1 MLVLLFLLILTN
13 SLTSQEAK
21 YNINPDDIP
30 EVSFLYTEGST
41 NYFSIDFLNTE
52 PDDKQF
58 IINLLNKQKVFVA
71 SNYNLSDG
79 NIIFYTQYN
88 PSLTSAEQITNVVVN
103 AVTYLHLYKDES
115 PAFCESDIYNINN
128 SDGTREEIGCE
139 TAEVSCS
146 DESYSFPSG
155 TTGNATTP
163 IGGYPNYHCL
173 SSRPAP
179 AWFYMQFDEPGD
191 INIHIE
197 QWSQG
202 DPPVGRDV
210 DFCCWGPFNTLME
223 GCETGLT
230 GDNVVDCSYSAAPIE
245 DCYIPNGQPGEIYIL
260 LITNYSR
267 QPATITF
274 SQSMGSGHTNC
285 NIVYQ
290 CGIISLTANPSTC
303 DENTNTYNLT
313 GNIEFVNAP
322 EGGVLEIVD
331 INSGLFT
338 TLNPPF
344 VSPMSYTISGIP
356 CDGQQHTVE
365 AVFIEADSCMLTQTY
380 TSPAAVCPIATI
392 SGGGNICQ
400 NGIDSTEITI
410 NFTSIPPFTFSYS
423 RNDTVIETIT
433 DYNGLTYSFWT
444 KQGGVYRVDSVSNL
458 LCPGTTSG
466 NAIVNTVPLPTPS
479 IIGEN
484 NLCVNSTRNYTT
496 QAGFIN
502 YTWNLSP
509 GATVIGGGGFADEF
523 ITINFTNP
531 GTYIL
536 SLNYQTVNPISCF
549 GAKPDTIVI
558 TVNPLPSI
566 NIAGTTP
573 CCVDE
578 QYLYTTEPGMTDYLW
593 TISGGGTIISGED
606 TEEVTIEWNVPGVH
620 DVFVNYVDANG
631 CTLPAPESKQIVVH
645 PLPTAYAGANAAICA
660 NGTYTI
666 NDSDT
671 TNSIG
676 VTWTTDGTGTFDDVN
691 ILHPTYTPSN
701 ADTTNG
707 SVTLTITAEGIP
719 PCEIATSSMV
729 LTFNP
734 LPLPT
739 YTGDISVCLNST
751 HTYTAPA
758 GMNNYLWT
766 LNSGGNIIGPDNQQ
780 TVTII
785 WETAGDHTLS
795 VNYTDPNGC
804 RNPVPHSKTITV
816 NALPVITITGTTPCC
831 VNEQYVYTTEPG
843 MTNYLWTL
851 SGGGNFVGPIN
862 TNEVTVEWNTP
873 GVHNVYVN
881 YTDLNGCTLPDPES
895 MQVVVHPL
903 PTAYAGANAA
913 ICANDTYTIND
924 SDTTH
929 STGVTWATSG
939 TGSFNNVY
947 ILHPTYTPSNADTTN
962 GSVTL
967 TITAN
972 GKTPC
977 QSVTSSMVLT
987 FNPLPIPTYNGNISV
1002 CLNSTQTYIAPP
1014 GMSDYL
1020 WNLSGGGTIVGAN
1033 NQQTVDITWNTD
1045 GVHILSVN
1053 YTDPNGCRNPVPHSK
1068 DITVNDLITPTVT
1081 GLNSVCQ
1088 NTTGVTYTTEAGMT
1102 NYSWTI
1108 SGGGTITSGATTNEI
1123 TVSWHN
1129 PGTHTLSVTY
1139 VDPNGCESDG
1149 PGALD
1154 VTVHPLPTPTINGDN
1169 QVCHLT
1175 ENNYSTE
1182 AGHNNYIWNVTGGTI
1197 ISGNGSP
1204 NINVRWDVVGNNQ
1217 ISVNYTTV
1225 FGCTAPTPTTLA
1237 VEVLAL
1243 PAPVVSGPPSVCLL
1257 TEGNM
1262 YSTATGFVNYTW
1274 SVSGANIIGASTGHE
1289 VNLSWNTPGTKPIGV
1304 TVVDAYGCVG
1314 TSNPFEV
1321 IVNQLPVPSLNG
1333 SNIGCVSVGGNVYS
1347 TDAGMTNYVWTVTGG
1362 SITTGQ
1368 GTNSIEVL
1376 WTDVGTQTVSVTYI
1390 DNNGCS
1396 PLDATHRNVSVGPY
1410 PIAFAGDDDYICS
1423 SDGSYTFN
1431 GSSGTYYDNTNIQWT
1446 FYGEGYTSD
1455 GTLNNPNILH
1465 PTFTPGPI
1473 DISTPGRLI
1482 TFILT
1487 LEGSGSCVGNFITDT
1502 VQLQIDPFPEANA
1515 GENATVCGFTPHQL
1529 NGSVTYQ
1536 NAIEWTTSG
1545 SGTFSDIHSL
1555 NPTYTA
1561 GVSDVGHTIELT
1573 LNTTGCRG
1581 LVNSSSMWL
1590 TVNNYPYGEII
1601 CDTAICEGEQAII
1614 TFNLRGTPP
1623 WDLIYTNGLVN
1634 DTIIGITSSPHQI
1647 SITPATSIT
1656 HWIREL
1662 KDALCTAPGD
1672 SLVGST
1678 NIEVH
1683 ALPILYNL
1691 VASHNGT
1698 YCAGAA
1704 GVEIT
1709 LTNSEV
1715 GVSYQLIYNTLPLG
1729 APVLGDGNPINF
1741 GIHSAQGQYYV
1752 EATNISANCTI
1763 MMLDTVTVIMTP
1775 IPVTDFSFS
1784 QTCMGDSTYFTLSGN
1799 YLDQISLY
1807 EWDFGDGNHFTS
1819 NSLVN
1824 PSHLYVNSGT
1834 YTVTLHVVDIYD
1846 CEYTI
1851 SHTVEIQ
1858 PNPNSFFSYSSINCL
1873 GDSTYFHDLSV
1884 PAGSYIAEWVWD
1896 FGDGTT
1902 TTVIFPNSADV
1913 SHLYSVAGVYTVS
1926 LTITDARGCTSTY
1939 SKDITIHNVPI
1950 AEFTHSQGCQ
1960 GQTIYFVDES
1970 QNAQGGNITEWLWNF
1985 GDPASGV
1992 NNTSTLQNPEHVYAN
2007 GGLYNVELI
2016 VYNLNGCSDT
2026 IVKTITINEGATADF
2041 FYTNNCKNDT
2051 SFFYIDSTAT
2061 NIQAIANYHWNF
2073 GDGGVASGANT
2084 YHIYNESGTYV
2095 VVLTVTDTS
2104 GCITKVQKSIDVYES
2119 PVSNFSHVTEVCT
2132 GNVVAFND
2140 LSYSNQGYIETA
2152 EWDFGDGSTLVLNHP
2167 NITDVEHTYT
2177 LPGVYQVK
2185 LVVYSSLGCK
2195 SEKTSLITVNGIDIE
2210 EIIYTGTCEGHY
2222 TEFSYVY
2229 TVSAG
2234 NSVVSQS
2241 WNFGDPASGTNN
2253 FSTLAN
2259 PRHIYNTPGIY
2270 TVTLTV
2276 NTSKGCSTTT
2286 SYDIEVYAEPDVD
2299 FTFISSCT
2307 GNPTVFNST
2316 SSAGV
2321 IHWLWDF
2328 GDGNASNI
2336 ANPEHIY
2343 TVAGTYYVTLTVTD
2357 TNGCSNTAS
2366 RTLTVNAGP
2375 QPMYTY
2381 NQPLCA
2387 SDSVVFINV
2396 TPPVIGGHIVRYE
2409 WDFGDGNTFTQPAN
2423 SGTAINHMYAQ
2434 GGQYMVVLT
2443 AITSDSCSNS
2453 YQEVL
2458 SIGSTPFADFS
2469 VSSSCVGAPTSFT
2482 DQSVNTGA
2490 SQIVQWM
2497 WNFGDPT
2504 SGVLNYSSVPSPTHT
2519 YNTAGTY
2526 DVTLTVYNS
2535 KGCWDSIVKQVIVN
2549 DLAEVTIE
2557 NNEGCNGSSI
2567 SFSAVS
2573 NVDLQTYYWDFDD
2586 GNSSSLSNPV
2596 HVYENSGQYNVTL
2609 TAKDINGCTAITTK
2623 TITIYPKPIASF
2635 ANSNPLCNDST
2646 VVFTDLSH
2654 AVQGAITQWR
2664 WHFGDGNDTTYTAY
2678 QPTVTHSYSQQGS
2691 FEVKLV
2697 VESDLGCTDSII
2709 RILTISDSPDVD
2721 FSYTSNCMGSN
2732 TQFTSTVS
2740 AGSGASVTSYAWDFG
2755 DPNSGILN
2763 YSNLQNPTHIYI
2775 NSGTYTVRLTVT
2787 NSLGCSAYR
2796 EYNVEVYDKPD
2807 VEFTYTK
2814 DGCVGTP
2821 LVFSVDSTI
2830 TNVTNV
2836 TYYNWDFGDGTFVQ
2850 NQSVVTHAYS
2860 LPGTY
2865 NVSLD
2870 IRDISG
2876 CTNKITHQVIIHSS
2890 SISQFTYNTACS
2902 GKETTF
2908 TDMSIAP
2915 AGDTIVAW
2923 LWNFGYQGD
2932 TSVLQHP
2939 VYVYNNPGVYNVSLT
2954 TITEHG
2960 CANTVTVPIQI
2971 WDKPVP
2977 DFSYSVTPC
2986 SNGMVQFYDNST
2998 SHQST
3003 ITEWIWE
3010 FEPGQYGSGSSPQHQ
3025 YYAKDSCYNV
3035 QLIVIND
3042 KGCSDTI
3049 IKQVC
3054 VPPDF
3059 EIDISYTKGCVGED
3073 TQFEGLLIA
3082 PHMPLDTIVSCVW
3095 NFGDPESGANNISN
3109 ALNPTH
3115 RYSTSREYTVL
3126 FEATDMYGCIAYAE
3140 AIVDINLE
3148 VKPQITYTQGIC
3160 DSTVTFEG
3168 LGNDNSAVY
3177 TQYSWDFGDGNTY
3190 TDTLNTATNKYQEP
3204 GIYQVILTM
3213 YNDWGCSGSDT
3224 ANIEVKACLIANYTS
3239 DSIIC
3244 EGQKAYFVDSS
3255 NSLAQITRRY
3265 WNFGDGSDTTYQN
3278 YVPVIEHTY
3287 ENQGVYTTKFVIEAN
3302 VGGVIYTDSIEK
3314 QIIVRTSPIANFI
3327 TQNQCWGRTV
3337 EFVDSSSNYSNKR
3350 LIYRWDFGDNNTS
3363 QDTSSMRNPRY
3374 YYNSPGT
3381 YNVTLRVNNIFG
3393 CADSIVKSIDIH
3405 QPPTANFESSLS
3417 CSGKNT
3423 YFFDASS
3430 SSTSELIRWGWTM
3443 IGSNGEVA
3451 YMEGRT
3457 PQYNFGAPG
3466 SYKVN
3471 MTVADTSGCTDSISK
3486 YVTVYASPISAFR
3499 WNKNVDGI
3507 QGKLQMINGTIG
3519 AQNYYW
3525 DFGNGTFS
3533 QEKEP
3538 TVTYNYSGDYTIT
3551 LVSVNEYGCVDT
3563 ARAEYK
3569 LMFKGL
3575 YIPNAFVP
3583 DGGNSE
3589 LRVWK
3594 PVGMNLATYR
3604 AEVYNQHGNLIW
3616 SSNKLTSQGEPAE
3629 GWNGKYKDKPCPQ
3642 DVYVYRVYATFRDG
3656 TVWRNNDVGERKG
3669 LDNSNSGTITLV
3681 R

>member
-1 MLVLLFLLILTN
+1 MAYAEGTKELEPENAPVTQYSRIYLFNHIANQQIPFAQNGCPEQYRLNVHIADHTKEVIYFGLGIATMYNNNPPGITYTNITHYRFKDPDGIDISGGFRKLPTSGEAGFIDTRSQVYAGPNINGTNPAGYLPLIINPQKNGDYFIEFASDANGSPVENSELSKFDITVYNVPNGEIKLGRLWSKAWQLSSGSAPAYQLRTMTKFYVYSDDGIVTSVGLNGLSGGGFSVYCNQWGVSNSGNWVVDRKSVNHITNLNNLPQYKLFLNDPDEIAYPTG
-13 SLTSQEAK
+13 SLGEIC
-21 YNINPDDIP
+21 NIST
-30 EVSFLYTEGST
+30 VSNCDG
-41 NYFSIDFLNTE
+41 SIDFLVKVTQPGTITLNIDVPPLGAGSEDVVISADVLGSSNCSHTDVIHWNGIDGNNQVVAAGTSLNVSADYINGLTNLPLVDIENNSEGLKVDIVRPLPTGSTILPIYWDDTNIPGGTVNVSVGCIYPTSGSVSGCHHWTNQDNNT
-52 PDDKQF
+52 
-58 IINLLNKQKVFVA
+58 INTWWYHLTEG
-71 SNYNLSDG
+71 NYNQVVQVMSIPVTPTVAPTGENTVCVGGIETYTIPPITSAEKYVWYKPDGTVDTTLTNSITLTFPTLGSGGTLQVRGYNENCGVGGLS
-79 NIIFYTQYN
+79 
-88 PSLTSAEQITNVVVN
+88 PSLTITVVDDPIPVIN
-103 AVTYLHLYKDES
+103 GDNTACLNSVINYDAT
-115 PAFCESDIYNINN
+115 PANL
-128 SDGTREEIGCE
+128 T
-139 TAEVSCS
+139 
-146 DESYSFPSG
+146 SYS
-155 TTGNATTP
+155 
-163 IGGYPNYHCL
+163 
-173 SSRPAP
+173 
-179 AWFYMQFDEPGD
+179 
-191 INIHIE
+191 
-197 QWSQG
+197 WS
-202 DPPVGRDV
+202 
-210 DFCCWGPFNTLME
+210 
-223 GCETGLT
+223 
-230 GDNVVDCSYSAAPIE
+230 
-245 DCYIPNGQPGEIYIL
+245 
-260 LITNYSR
+260 
-267 QPATITF
+267 
-274 SQSMGSGHTNC
+274 
-285 NIVYQ
+285 
-290 CGIISLTANPSTC
+290 
-303 DENTNTYNLT
+303 
-313 GNIEFVNAP
+313 
-322 EGGVLEIVD
+322 
-331 INSGLFT
+331 
-338 TLNPPF
+338 
-344 VSPMSYTISGIP
+344 
-356 CDGQQHTVE
+356 
-365 AVFIEADSCMLTQTY
+365 
-380 TSPAAVCPIATI
+380 
-392 SGGGNICQ
+392 
-400 NGIDSTEITI
+400 
-410 NFTSIPPFTFSYS
+410 
-423 RNDTVIETIT
+423 
-433 DYNGLTYSFWT
+433 
-444 KQGGVYRVDSVSNL
+444 
-458 LCPGTTSG
+458 
-466 NAIVNTVPLPTPS
+466 
-479 IIGEN
+479 
-484 NLCVNSTRNYTT
+484 
-496 QAGFIN
+496 
-502 YTWNLSP
+502 
-509 GATVIGGGGFADEF
+509 VIGGTIQGSNNSSTVSVKWTSVGQQTLTLVSTSHNCGAR
-523 ITINFTNP
+523 ITE
-531 GTYIL
+531 
-536 SLNYQTVNPISCF
+536 
-549 GAKPDTIVI
+549 KIV
-558 TVNPLPSI
+558 TVNPLP
-566 NIAGTTP
+566 
-573 CCVDE
+573 
-578 QYLYTTEPGMTDYLW
+578 
-593 TISGGGTIISGED
+593 TIS
-606 TEEVTIEWNVPGVH
+606 
-620 DVFVNYVDANG
+620 
-631 CTLPAPESKQIVVH
+631 
-645 PLPTAYAGANAAICA
+645 
-660 NGTYTI
+660 
-666 NDSDT
+666 
-671 TNSIG
+671 
-676 VTWTTDGTGTFDDVN
+676 
-691 ILHPTYTPSN
+691 
-701 ADTTNG
+701 
-707 SVTLTITAEGIP
+707 
-719 PCEIATSSMV
+719 
-729 LTFNP
+729 
-734 LPLPT
+734 
-739 YTGDISVCLNST
+739 
-751 HTYTAPA
+751 
-758 GMNNYLWT
+758 
-766 LNSGGNIIGPDNQQ
+766 
-780 TVTII
+780 
-785 WETAGDHTLS
+785 
-795 VNYTDPNGC
+795 
-804 RNPVPHSKTITV
+804 
-816 NALPVITITGTTPCC
+816 ITGTTPCC
-831 VNEQYVYTTEPG
+831 VNEQYVYTTETG
-843 MTNYLWTL
+843 MQGYIWSL
-851 SGGGNFVGPIN
+851 SDGGNIISGNSTYQATVQW
-862 TNEVTVEWNTP
+862 TNAGT
-873 GVHNVYVN
+873 HNVLVN
-881 YTDLNGCTLPDPES
+881 YTDANGCTLPAPES
-895 MQVVVHPL
+895 MQVTVHPL
-903 PTAYAGANAA
+903 PTAFAGNNAA
-913 ICANDTYTIND
+913 ICIDDTYTIND
-924 SDTTH
+924 ASTTH
-929 STGVTWATSG
+929 STGVIWTTSG
-939 TGSFNNVY
+939 TGSFNNAN
-947 ILHPTYTPSNADTTN
+947 ILNPTYTPSAADIAN

-972 GKTPC
+972 GISPC
-977 QSVTSSMVLT
+977 GNATSSMVLT
-987 FNPLPIPTYNGNISV
+987 LNPLPTPTYSGNTSV
-1002 CLNSTQTYIAPP
+1002 CQNTTQTYTAPA
-1014 GMSDYL
+1014 GMSNYIWIL
-1020 WNLSGGGTIVGAN
+1020 GSGGTINGAS
-1033 NQQTVDITWNTD
+1033 NQQTVTITWNTVGD
-1045 GVHILSVN
+1045 HTLSVN
-1053 YTDPNGCRNPVPHSK
+1053 YTDANGCRNPEPHTK
-1068 DITVNDLITPTVT
+1068 TITVNTLTPPTII
-1081 GLNSVCQ
+1081 GPDSVCE
-1088 NTTGVTYTTEAGMT
+1088 NTTGLIYTTETGMM
-1102 NYSWTI
+1102 NYEWTI
-1108 SGGGTITSGATTNEI
+1108 SGGNLILWNGTNQI
-1123 TVSWHN
+1123 TVGWFI
-1129 PGTHTLSVTY
+1129 PGTHNISVVY
-1139 VDPNGCESDG
+1139 VDPTGCSTG
-1149 PGALD
+1149 IPGTLEVD
-1154 VTVHPLPTPTINGDN
+1154 VHPLPTPTINGDA
-1169 QVCHLT
+1169 QVCHHT

-1182 AGHNNYIWNVTGGTI
+1182 TGQTDYIWDVVGGTI
-1197 ISGNGSP
+1197 LSGQGTP
-1204 NINVRWDVVGNNQ
+1204 NINVRWDNVGTNQ

-1225 FGCTAPTPTTLA
+1225 HGCTAPTPTIYP
-1237 VEVLAL
+1237 VEVHAL
-1243 PAPVVSGPPSVCLL
+1243 PTPVVSGPASVCLYS
-1257 TEGNM
+1257 EGNV
-1262 YSTATGFVNYTW
+1262 YSTANNFVNYTW
-1274 SVSGANIIGASTGHE
+1274 SVSGANIIGAST
-1289 VNLSWNTPGTKPIGV
+1289 NSDIDLSWNTTGVKTIGV

-1314 TSNPFEV
+1314 ISNPYNV
-1321 IVNQLPVPSLNG
+1321 IVNELPIPTLNG
-1333 SNIGCVSVGGNVYS
+1333 ANTGCTGIGGNVYN
-1347 TDAGMTNYVWTVTGG
+1347 TDAGMTNYNWTVTGG
-1362 SITTGQ
+1362 DVTTGQ
-1368 GTNSIEVL
+1368 GTKSIEVL
-1376 WTDVGTQTVSVTYI
+1376 WTDPGQQTVSVVYT
-1390 DNNGCS
+1390 DANGCTNNIPS
-1396 PLDATHRNVSVGPY
+1396 GMEVTVSPY
-1410 PIAFAGDDDYICS
+1410 PEINAGEDAYMCSIQGSHYFAD
-1423 SDGSYTFN
+1423 SYGQF
-1431 GSSGTYYDNTNIQWT
+1431 YDPNSITWT
-1446 FYGEGYTSD
+1446 FYGVGYTCD
-1455 GTLNNPNILH
+1455 GTLDDANILH
-1465 PTFTPGPI
+1465 PTYTPGLI
-1473 DISTPGRLI
+1473 DISEPNRTI
-1482 TFILT
+1482 NFIIRV
-1487 LEGSGSCVGNFITDT
+1487 EGTNYCSGQEITDT
-1502 VQLQIDPFPEANA
+1502 IQLQIDPYPLSNA
-1515 GENATVCGFTPHQL
+1515 GADGATCGFEPYQL
-1529 NGSVTYQ
+1529 SGSAKYQ
-1536 NAIEWTTSG
+1536 NAVHWTTSG
-1545 SGTFSDIHSL
+1545 SGTFSNANSL

-1561 GVSDVGHTIELT
+1561 GVSDVGKTIELT
-1573 LNTTGCRG
+1573 LNTSGCRG
-1581 LVNSSSMWL
+1581 LVNASSMWL

-1623 WDLIYTNGLVN
+1623 WNLVYTNGLVN

-1647 SITPATSIT
+1647 SITPETSIS
-1656 HWIREL
+1656 HWISYL
-1662 KDALCTAPGD
+1662 DDALCTSPSD

-1678 NIEVH
+1678 DIEVH

-1698 YCAGAA
+1698 YCAGDA

-1729 APVLGDGNPINF
+1729 APMLGDGNPINF

-1775 IPVTDFSFS
+1775 IPVTDFTFS

-1896 FGDGTT
+1896 FGDGTS

-1992 NNTSTLQNPEHVYAN
+1992 NNTSTLQNPEHMYAN

-2016 VYNLNGCSDT
+2016 VSNLNGCSDT
-2026 IVKTITINEGATADF
+2026 IVKTITINEGVTADF
-2041 FYTNNCKNDT
+2041 FYNNNCKNDT

-2061 NIQAIANYHWNF
+2061 NVQAIANYHWNF

-2104 GCITKVQKSIDVYES
+2104 GCITKVQKSINVIES
-2119 PVSNFSHVTEVCT
+2119 PVSNFSHVTDVCA
-2132 GNVVAFND
+2132 GNVVTFND
-2140 LSYSNQGYIETA
+2140 LSFSNVGYIETA
-2152 EWDFGDGSTLVLNHP
+2152 EWDFGDGVTLTLNHP
-2167 NITDVEHTYT
+2167 NITDVEHTYN

-2185 LVVYSSLGCK
+2185 LTVYSSSGCK
-2195 SEKTSLITVNGIDIE
+2195 SEKTSLITVNGVNIE
-2210 EIIYTGTCEGHY
+2210 EIIYTSACQGHY

-2229 TVSAG
+2229 TVNAG
-2234 NSVVSQS
+2234 NSVVGQS
-2241 WNFGDPASGTNN
+2241 WNFGDPASGMSNY
-2253 FSTLAN
+2253 STLAN
-2259 PRHIYNTPGIY
+2259 PKHIYNTPGIY

-2276 NTSKGCSTTT
+2276 NTSKGCSNTI
-2286 SYDIEVYAEPDVD
+2286 SYDIEVHTEPDVD

-2316 SSAGV
+2316 SSASV

-2328 GDGNASNI
+2328 GDGTSSNI

-2343 TVAGTYYVTLTVTD
+2343 TVAETYYVTLTVTD

-2423 SGTAINHMYAQ
+2423 SGTAINHMYAH

-2443 AITSDSCSNS
+2443 AITSDSCSNT

-2458 SIGSTPFADFS
+2458 SIGSTPQADFS
-2469 VSSSCVGAPTSFT
+2469 VNGGSCVGAPTSFA

-2557 NNEGCNGSSI
+2557 NNEGCNGSAI
-2567 SFSAVS
+2567 SFSTIS

-2596 HVYENSGQYNVTL
+2596 HIYQNSGQYNVTL

-2623 TITIYPKPIASF
+2623 TITIYPKPVASF
-2635 ANSNPLCNDST
+2635 ANSNPLCNDSI

-2664 WHFGDGNDTTYTAY
+2664 WCFGDGNDTTYTAY

-2697 VESDLGCTDSII
+2697 VESDLGCTDSTI

-2732 TQFTSTVS
+2732 TQFTSNVS
-2740 AGSGASVTSYAWDFG
+2740 TGSNASITSYSWDFG

-2763 YSNLQNPTHIYI
+2763 YSNLQNPTHMYV

-2796 EYNVEVYDKPD
+2796 EYNVEVYDKPN

-2890 SISQFTYNTACS
+2890 PISQFTYNTACS

-2932 TSVLQHP
+2932 TSTLQHP

-2971 WDKPVP
+2971 WDKPTP
-2977 DFSYSVTPC
+2977 NFSYSVTPC

-2998 SHQST
+2998 SHQSI

-3010 FEPGQYGSGSSPQHQ
+3010 FEPGQFGSGSSPQHQ

-3049 IKQVC
+3049 VKQVC

-3059 EIDISYTKGCVGED
+3059 EIDISYTKGCVGEN

-3095 NFGDPESGANNISN
+3095 NFGDPESGTNNISN

-3126 FEATDMYGCIAYAE
+3126 FEATDMYGCTAYAE

-3160 DSTVTFEG
+3160 DSIVTFEG
-3168 LGNDNSAVY
+3168 IGNDNSAVY
-3177 TQYSWDFGDGNTY
+3177 TQYSWDFGDGNTF
-3190 TDTLNTATNKYQEP
+3190 TDTLNAATNKYQEP
-3204 GIYQVILTM
+3204 GVYQVILTM

-3244 EGQKAYFVDSS
+3244 QGQKAYFVDSS
-3255 NSLAQITRRY
+3255 NSLAQITSRY

-3302 VGGVIYTDSIEK
+3302 VGGIIYTDSIEK
-3314 QIIVRTSPIANFI
+3314 QIVVRTSPIANFI
-3327 TQNQCWGRTV
+3327 TQNQCWGRSV

-3430 SSTSELIRWGWTM
+3430 SSTSELVRWGWTM

-3499 WNKNVDGI
+3499 WNKNVDDI

-3642 DVYVYRVYATFRDG
+3642 DVYVYKVYATFRDG

-3669 LDNSNSGTITLV
+3669 LDDSNSGTITLV

>member
-1 MLVLLFLLILTN
+1 MKNISKTTLIFIALLLFATNFAKAQNMSRWIELDVLQGQQIKLGFLGAAANTKIKIVSGSTSTTITVGTSWTSPQNYYAGSTTMRVYGNVRGFDCRENYSKITGIDISNNTIIAYLYCQNN
-13 SLTSQEAK
+13 SLISLDVSGASALQELCCYQNNLTSLNVSGLTALELLYCQWNELTSLDVSGLTALK
-21 YNINPDDIP
+21 YLSCRDNG
-30 EVSFLYTEGST
+30 LST
-41 NYFSIDFLNTE
+41 LAL
-52 PDDKQF
+52 DK
-58 IINLLNKQKVFVA
+58 IYCDLP
-71 SNYNLSDG
+71 YRTLSD
-79 NIIFYTQYN
+79 
-88 PSLTSAEQITNVVVN
+88 N
-103 AVTYLHLYKDES
+103 AKIY
-115 PAFCESDIYNINN
+115 PIYN
-128 SDGTREEIGCE
+128 
-139 TAEVSCS
+139 
-146 DESYSFPSG
+146 F
-155 TTGNATTP
+155 
-163 IGGYPNYHCL
+163 
-173 SSRPAP
+173 SSP
-179 AWFYMQFDEPGD
+179 
-191 INIHIE
+191 
-197 QWSQG
+197 
-202 DPPVGRDV
+202 
-210 DFCCWGPFNTLME
+210 
-223 GCETGLT
+223 
-230 GDNVVDCSYSAAPIE
+230 
-245 DCYIPNGQPGEIYIL
+245 
-260 LITNYSR
+260 
-267 QPATITF
+267 
-274 SQSMGSGHTNC
+274 
-285 NIVYQ
+285 
-290 CGIISLTANPSTC
+290 
-303 DENTNTYNLT
+303 
-313 GNIEFVNAP
+313 
-322 EGGVLEIVD
+322 
-331 INSGLFT
+331 
-338 TLNPPF
+338 
-344 VSPMSYTISGIP
+344 
-356 CDGQQHTVE
+356 
-365 AVFIEADSCMLTQTY
+365 
-380 TSPAAVCPIATI
+380 
-392 SGGGNICQ
+392 
-400 NGIDSTEITI
+400 
-410 NFTSIPPFTFSYS
+410 
-423 RNDTVIETIT
+423 
-433 DYNGLTYSFWT
+433 DY
-444 KQGGVYRVDSVSNL
+444 
-458 LCPGTTSG
+458 
-466 NAIVNTVPLPTPS
+466 
-479 IIGEN
+479 
-484 NLCVNSTRNYTT
+484 
-496 QAGFIN
+496 
-502 YTWNLSP
+502 
-509 GATVIGGGGFADEF
+509 ATVIASNGQNAIDKNWQVLCAENYNISPLAVPTTGTRVCGAPIVTTNDATNITQNSATLNAVVVPGTDIITEKGFEWKLTSGGTYVDLVSSSAGNTFTASLTGLAAGTSYTFRAYAKVGSVKTYGEEKTFVTD
-523 ITINFTNP
+523 IIPTIN
-531 GTYIL
+531 
-536 SLNYQTVNPISCF
+536 
-549 GAKPDTIVI
+549 
-558 TVNPLPSI
+558 
-566 NIAGTTP
+566 
-573 CCVDE
+573 
-578 QYLYTTEPGMTDYLW
+578 
-593 TISGGGTIISGED
+593 GGT
-606 TEEVTIEWNVPGVH
+606 
-620 DVFVNYVDANG
+620 
-631 CTLPAPESKQIVVH
+631 
-645 PLPTAYAGANAAICA
+645 
-660 NGTYTI
+660 
-666 NDSDT
+666 
-671 TNSIG
+671 
-676 VTWTTDGTGTFDDVN
+676 
-691 ILHPTYTPSN
+691 
-701 ADTTNG
+701 
-707 SVTLTITAEGIP
+707 
-719 PCEIATSSMV
+719 
-729 LTFNP
+729 
-734 LPLPT
+734 
-739 YTGDISVCLNST
+739 SVCLNS
-751 HTYTAPA
+751 A
-758 GMNNYLWT
+758 
-766 LNSGGNIIGPDNQQ
+766 GNIYSATPTNLSSYSWSVTGGIIEGPSNLSSISVNWTDVGEQTITLVSTFLGFAPRTTTK
-780 TVTII
+780 TVT
-785 WETAGDHTLS
+785 
-795 VNYTDPNGC
+795 VN
-804 RNPVPHSKTITV
+804 S
-816 NALPVITITGTTPCC
+816 LPAISITGTTPCC
-831 VNEQYVYTTEPG
+831 VNEQYVYTTEVG
-843 MTNYLWTL
+843 MQDYLWTLSGGGNIIGSNNTYQATVKWNNAGVHDVFVNYTDANGCTLSTPESMQVIVHPLPTAFAGNNAAICANAKYTISDADTTNSSGVTWTTSGTGSFDNINILNPVYTPSAADTTNGSVTLTITAEGKTPCQSVTSSMMLTFYPLPIPTYTGDTDVCQNFEYTYTAPAGMNYYLWTLGSGGTIVGNNNQQTVTIIWNAEGEHTLSVNYTDPNGCRNPEPHTKTITVKPLPAVSITGTTPCCVNQQYVYTTEAGMQNYLWTL
-851 SGGGNFVGPIN
+851 SGGGNFVGGIG
-862 TNEVTVEWNTP
+862 THEVTVEWNTP
-873 GVHNVYVN
+873 GVHDVYVN
-881 YTDLNGCTLPDPES
+881 YTDTNGCTLAEPES
-895 MQVVVHPL
+895 MQIVVHPL
-903 PTAYAGANAA
+903 PTAFAGNDTT

-924 SDTTH
+924 SDTT
-929 STGVTWATSG
+929 SSSGVIWTTDG
-939 TGSFNNVY
+939 TGSFDDIN
-947 ILHPTYTPSNADTTN
+947 ILNPTYTPSPADTVS

-967 TITAN
+967 TIVAY

-977 QSVTSSMVLT
+977 QNDTNSMTLT
-987 FNPLPIPTYNGNISV
+987 FYPLPIPTYTGDTDV
-1002 CLNSTQTYIAPP
+1002 CQNSEYTYTAPD

-1020 WNLSGGGTIVGAN
+1020 WATSTGGIIIGDN
-1033 NQQTVDITWNTD
+1033 NQQTVTVAWKGI
-1045 GVHILSVN
+1045 GSQMLSVN
-1053 YTDPNGCRNPVPHSK
+1053 YTDSNGCRNPEPHTK
-1068 DITVNDLITPTVT
+1068 NIMVTPT
-1081 GLNSVCQ
+1081 
-1088 NTTGVTYTTEAGMT
+1088 
-1102 NYSWTI
+1102 
-1108 SGGGTITSGATTNEI
+1108 
-1123 TVSWHN
+1123 
-1129 PGTHTLSVTY
+1129 
-1139 VDPNGCESDG
+1139 
-1149 PGALD
+1149 
-1154 VTVHPLPTPTINGDN
+1154 
-1169 QVCHLT
+1169 
-1175 ENNYSTE
+1175 
-1182 AGHNNYIWNVTGGTI
+1182 
-1197 ISGNGSP
+1197 
-1204 NINVRWDVVGNNQ
+1204 
-1217 ISVNYTTV
+1217 
-1225 FGCTAPTPTTLA
+1225 
-1237 VEVLAL
+1237 
-1243 PAPVVSGPPSVCLL
+1243 
-1257 TEGNM
+1257 
-1262 YSTATGFVNYTW
+1262 
-1274 SVSGANIIGASTGHE
+1274 
-1289 VNLSWNTPGTKPIGV
+1289 
-1304 TVVDAYGCVG
+1304 
-1314 TSNPFEV
+1314 
-1321 IVNQLPVPSLNG
+1321 
-1333 SNIGCVSVGGNVYS
+1333 
-1347 TDAGMTNYVWTVTGG
+1347 
-1362 SITTGQ
+1362 
-1368 GTNSIEVL
+1368 
-1376 WTDVGTQTVSVTYI
+1376 
-1390 DNNGCS
+1390 
-1396 PLDATHRNVSVGPY
+1396 
-1410 PIAFAGDDDYICS
+1410 
-1423 SDGSYTFN
+1423 
-1431 GSSGTYYDNTNIQWT
+1431 
-1446 FYGEGYTSD
+1446 
-1455 GTLNNPNILH
+1455 
-1465 PTFTPGPI
+1465 
-1473 DISTPGRLI
+1473 
-1482 TFILT
+1482 
-1487 LEGSGSCVGNFITDT
+1487 
-1502 VQLQIDPFPEANA
+1502 
-1515 GENATVCGFTPHQL
+1515 
-1529 NGSVTYQ
+1529 
-1536 NAIEWTTSG
+1536 
-1545 SGTFSDIHSL
+1545 
-1555 NPTYTA
+1555 
-1561 GVSDVGHTIELT
+1561 
-1573 LNTTGCRG
+1573 
-1581 LVNSSSMWL
+1581 
-1590 TVNNYPYGEII
+1590 
-1601 CDTAICEGEQAII
+1601 
-1614 TFNLRGTPP
+1614 
-1623 WDLIYTNGLVN
+1623 
-1634 DTIIGITSSPHQI
+1634 
-1647 SITPATSIT
+1647 
-1656 HWIREL
+1656 
-1662 KDALCTAPGD
+1662 
-1672 SLVGST
+1672 
-1678 NIEVH
+1678 
-1683 ALPILYNL
+1683 
-1691 VASHNGT
+1691 
-1698 YCAGAA
+1698 
-1704 GVEIT
+1704 
-1709 LTNSEV
+1709 
-1715 GVSYQLIYNTLPLG
+1715 
-1729 APVLGDGNPINF
+1729 
-1741 GIHSAQGQYYV
+1741 
-1752 EATNISANCTI
+1752 
-1763 MMLDTVTVIMTP
+1763 
-1775 IPVTDFSFS
+1775 PVTDFTYT
-1784 QTCMGDSTYFTLSGN
+1784 QTCQGDSTYFTLSGN

-1846 CEYTI
+1846 CEYSI

-1913 SHLYSVAGVYTVS
+1913 SHLYNVAGVYTVS

-2007 GGLYNVELI
+2007 GGQYNVELI

-2026 IVKTITINEGATADF
+2026 IVKTITISEGATADF

-2152 EWDFGDGSTLVLNHP
+2152 EWDFGDGVTLTLNHP
-2167 NITDVEHTYT
+2167 NITDVEHTYNQ
-2177 LPGVYQVK
+2177 PGVYQVK

-2195 SEKTSLITVNGIDIE
+2195 SEKTSLITVNGINIE

-2241 WNFGDPASGTNN
+2241 WDFGDPASGTSN

-2259 PRHIYNTPGIY
+2259 PRRIYNTPGIY

-2307 GNPTVFNST
+2307 GNPTIFNST

-2343 TVAGTYYVTLTVTD
+2343 TVSGTYNVTLTVTD
-2357 TNGCSNTAS
+2357 TNGCSNVRS

-2387 SDSVVFINV
+2387 SDSVVFVNV

-2409 WDFGDGNTFTQPAN
+2409 WDFGDGNSFTQPAN
-2423 SGTAINHMYAQ
+2423 SGTAISHMYAQ

-2443 AITSDSCSNS
+2443 AITSDSCSNT

-2458 SIGSTPFADFS
+2458 SIGSTPQADFS
-2469 VSSSCVGAPTSFT
+2469 VNGGSCVGAPTSFA
-2482 DQSVNTGA
+2482 DQSTNTGA

-2557 NNEGCNGSSI
+2557 NNEGCNGSAI
-2567 SFSAVS
+2567 SFSTIS

-2623 TITIYPKPIASF
+2623 TVTIYPKPVASF

-2697 VESDLGCTDSII
+2697 VESGLGCTDSTI
-2709 RILTISDSPDVD
+2709 RILSISDSPDVD

-2740 AGSGASVTSYAWDFG
+2740 AGSGASITSYAWDFG

-2763 YSNLQNPTHIYI
+2763 YSNLQNPTHMYV

-2796 EYNVEVYDKPD
+2796 EYNVEVYDKPN

-2836 TYYNWDFGDGTFVQ
+2836 VYYSWDFGDGTFVQ

-2870 IRDISG
+2870 IRDVSG

-2890 SISQFTYNTACS
+2890 PISQFTYNTACS

-2932 TSVLQHP
+2932 TSTLQNP

-2960 CANTVTVPIQI
+2960 CTNTVTVPIQI

-3010 FEPGQYGSGSSPQHQ
+3010 FEPGQFGSGSSPQHQ

-3049 IKQVC
+3049 VKQVC

-3059 EIDISYTKGCVGED
+3059 EIDISYTKGCVGEN

-3082 PHMPLDTIVSCVW
+3082 PRMPLDTIVSCVW
-3095 NFGDPESGANNISN
+3095 NFGDPESGASNISN

-3244 EGQKAYFVDSS
+3244 QGQKAYFVDSS

-3278 YVPVIEHTY
+3278 FVPVIEHTY

-3302 VGGVIYTDSIEK
+3302 VGGVVYTDSIEK

-3327 TQNQCWGRTV
+3327 TQNQCWGRSV

-3350 LIYRWDFGDNNTS
+3350 LIYRWDFGDLNTS
-3363 QDTSSMRNPRY
+3363 LDTSSMRNPRY
-3374 YYNSPGT
+3374 YYDSPGT

-3393 CADSIVKSIDIH
+3393 CSDSIVKSIDIH

-3430 SSTSELIRWGWTM
+3430 SSTSELVRWGWTM

-3499 WNKNVDGI
+3499 WNKNVDDI

-3551 LVSVNEYGCVDT
+3551 LVSVNEYGCIDT
-3563 ARAEYK
+3563 ARAEYR

-3669 LDNSNSGTITLV
+3669 LDNSNSGTITLI